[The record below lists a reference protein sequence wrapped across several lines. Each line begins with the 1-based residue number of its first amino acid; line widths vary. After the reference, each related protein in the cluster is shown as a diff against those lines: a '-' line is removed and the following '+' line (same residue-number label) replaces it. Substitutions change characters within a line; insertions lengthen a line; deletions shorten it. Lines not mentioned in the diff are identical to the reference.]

1 MGGSASQIDIVLVKI
16 RDEGMPDP
24 LIRLEEAL
32 EYRSHEIRYHDH
44 VDCWHAGTLELEG
57 RRMA

>member
-32 EYRSHEIRYHDH
+32 EYRSHEIRNHDH
-44 VDCWHAGTLELEG
+44 VDRWHA
-57 RRMA
+57 